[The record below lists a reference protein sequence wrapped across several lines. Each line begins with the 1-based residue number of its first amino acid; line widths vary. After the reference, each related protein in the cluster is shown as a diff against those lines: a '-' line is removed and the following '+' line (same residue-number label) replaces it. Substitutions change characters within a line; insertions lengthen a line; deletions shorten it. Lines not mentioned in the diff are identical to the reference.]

1 MPGNLENS
9 AVATGLEK
17 VSFPGLDPRYVNWTR
32 DDEEQNLV
40 ALQYHGQI
48 FYRTRQV
55 VRPGCE
61 LLVWY
66 GDEYGRDLSIKR
78 DSSGKSELAA
88 GRGEHHPSSSAPPHP
103 GEPPWSDSEAEYNPV
118 QSQSNSN

>member
-1 MPGNLENS
+1 MNC
-9 AVATGLEK
+9 A
-17 VSFPGLDPRYVNWTR
+17 R

-40 ALQYHGQI
+40 ALQYQGQI
-48 FYRTRQV
+48 FYLTCRV

-66 GDEYGRDLSIKR
+66 GDEYGQDLGIKR
-78 DSSGKSELAA
+78 DSSGKSEFAA
-88 GRGEHHPSSSAPPHP
+88 GRGERHPSSSTPPHP

-118 QSQSNSN
+118 QSQSGRN